1 MNTPRLIPPA
11 APGPLRKSLPASPR
25 RSLPT
30 ALRAAWRAS
39 LAAAAF
45 SLLLPAANAAD
56 AYPSHAIVLVNPYAV
71 GGPADL
77 LGRALAKELGE
88 TLGQSVIVENKP
100 GGGASIGAAYV
111 AKAAPDGYTLLLGT
125 AAAHTVTPA
134 ATKVPY
140 KGIEDFEFVG
150 MVANVPNILT
160 VYPSVPA
167 RDLKEFIAL
176 AKSQPGKLNYA
187 SAGMGSSPHI
197 AAEMFKYYAKVDLV
211 HVPYKGAAPAVNDM
225 VAGTV
230 PVGLLNIS
238 AVLPFI
244 KSGKLRALAYA
255 NKERSPDL
263 PDVPTFAEAGL
274 PEMVSGSWY
283 SLAVPAGTPAAV
295 VDKLANALK
304 TVQDRP
310 EFRKILAAQ
319 NAIPMPQQKQQAT
332 EYIRADGKQL
342 AELVKATGMKL
353 QD

>member
-1 MNTPRLIPPA
+1 M
-11 APGPLRKSLPASPR
+11 LRRILPALALCMMMPR
-25 RSLPT
+25 
-30 ALRAAWRAS
+30 AM
-39 LAAAAF
+39 
-45 SLLLPAANAAD
+45 AAD
-56 AYPSHAIVLVNPYAV
+56 NYPSHPLVLINPYAV

-77 LGRALAKELGE
+77 LGRALAKELGGV
-88 TLGQSVIVENKP
+88 LGQSVIVENKP
-100 GGGASIGAAYV
+100 GGGASIGTAYV

-140 KGIEDFEFVG
+140 KGIDDFEFVG

-167 RDLKEFIAL
+167 QNLKEFIAL
-176 AKSQPGKLNYA
+176 AKSQPGKFNYA

-211 HVPYKGAAPAVNDM
+211 HVPYKGAAPAVNDL

-255 NKERSPDL
+255 NKDRSPDL
-263 PDVPTFAEAGL
+263 PNVPTFAESGL
-274 PEMVSGSWY
+274 PDMVSGSWY
-283 SLAVPAGTPAAV
+283 SLAVPAGTPAV
-295 VDKLANALK
+295 IVDKLAQALK
-304 TVQDRP
+304 TVQNQT
-310 EFRKILAAQ
+310 EFKKILAAQ
-319 NAIPMPQQKQQAT
+319 NAIVMPQQKQEAAA
-332 EYIRADGKQL
+332 YISADGKRL

>member
-1 MNTPRLIPPA
+1 MNMLRRTPARMLGHILPALALCMA
-11 APGPLRKSLPASPR
+11 APASI
-25 RSLPT
+25 
-30 ALRAAWRAS
+30 
-39 LAAAAF
+39 
-45 SLLLPAANAAD
+45 AAD
-56 AYPSHAIVLVNPYAV
+56 NYPSRPLVLINPYAV

-125 AAAHTVTPA
+125 AAAHTVTPT

-140 KGIEDFEFVG
+140 KGVDDFTFVG

-160 VYPSVPA
+160 VHPSVPA
-167 RDLKEFIAL
+167 HNLKEFIAL

-230 PVGLLNIS
+230 AVGLLNIS

-244 KSGKLRALAYA
+244 KAGKLRALAYA
-255 NKERSPDL
+255 NTERSPDL
-263 PDVPTFAEAGL
+263 PDVPTFAESGL
-274 PEMVSGSWY
+274 PDMVSGSWY
-283 SLAVPAGTPAAV
+283 SLAVPAGTPTAV
-295 VDKLANALK
+295 VDKLAQALK
-304 TVQDRP
+304 TVQERP
-310 EFRKILAAQ
+310 EFKKILAAQ
-319 NAIPMPQQKQQAT
+319 NAIAMPQQEQQAAD
-332 EYIRADGKQL
+332 YIRADGQRL
-342 AELVKATGMKL
+342 AELVRASGMKL

>member
-1 MNTPRLIPPA
+1 MNMLRRTPARMLGHILPALALCMA
-11 APGPLRKSLPASPR
+11 APASI
-25 RSLPT
+25 
-30 ALRAAWRAS
+30 
-39 LAAAAF
+39 
-45 SLLLPAANAAD
+45 AAD
-56 AYPSHAIVLVNPYAV
+56 NYPSRPLVLINPYAV

-125 AAAHTVTPA
+125 AAAHTVTPT

-140 KGIEDFEFVG
+140 KGVDDFTFVG

-160 VYPSVPA
+160 VHPSVPA
-167 RDLKEFIAL
+167 HNLKEFIAL

-230 PVGLLNIS
+230 AVGLLNIS

-244 KSGKLRALAYA
+244 KAGKLRALAYA
-255 NKERSPDL
+255 NTERSPDL
-263 PDVPTFAEAGL
+263 PDVPTFAESGL
-274 PEMVSGSWY
+274 PDMVSGSWY

-295 VDKLANALK
+295 VDKLAQALK
-304 TVQDRP
+304 TVQERP
-310 EFRKILAAQ
+310 EFKKILAAQ
-319 NAIPMPQQKQQAT
+319 NAIAMPQQEQQAAD
-332 EYIRADGKQL
+332 YIRADGQRL
-342 AELVKATGMKL
+342 AELVRASGMKL

>member
-1 MNTPRLIPPA
+1 M
-11 APGPLRKSLPASPR
+11 S
-25 RSLPT
+25 
-30 ALRAAWRAS
+30 
-39 LAAAAF
+39 
-45 SLLLPAANAAD
+45 
-56 AYPSHAIVLVNPYAV
+56 
-71 GGPADL
+71 
-77 LGRALAKELGE
+77 
-88 TLGQSVIVENKP
+88 
-100 GGGASIGAAYV
+100 
-111 AKAAPDGYTLLLGT
+111 APDGYTLLLGT

-134 ATKVPY
+134 ATRVPY

-167 RDLKEFIAL
+167 QNLKAFIAL

-230 PVGLLNIS
+230 AVGLLNIS

-255 NKERSPDL
+255 STERSPDL
-263 PDVPTFAEAGL
+263 PDVPTFAESGL
-274 PEMVSGSWY
+274 PDMVSGSWY

-295 VDKLANALK
+295 VDKLAQALK
-304 TVQDRP
+304 TVQERP
-310 EFRKILAAQ
+310 EFKKILAAQ
-319 NAIPMPQQKQQAT
+319 NAIAMPQQKQQAT
-332 EYIRADGKQL
+332 DYIRADGQQL
-342 AELVKATGMKL
+342 AGLVKATGMKL

>member
-1 MNTPRLIPPA
+1 MNT
-11 APGPLRKSLPASPR
+11 LRRILLALALGMV
-25 RSLPT
+25 LPT
-30 ALRAAWRAS
+30 AM
-39 LAAAAF
+39 
-45 SLLLPAANAAD
+45 AAD
-56 AYPSHAIVLVNPYAV
+56 NYPSHALVLINPYAV

-77 LGRALAKELGE
+77 LGRALAKELAE
-88 TLGQSVIVENKP
+88 ILGQSVIVENKP
-100 GGGASIGAAYV
+100 GGGASIGTAYV
-111 AKAAPDGYTLLLGT
+111 AKSAPDGYTLLLGT

-140 KGIEDFEFVG
+140 KGIEDFEFIG

-167 RDLKEFIAL
+167 QNLKEFIAL
-176 AKSQPGKLNYA
+176 AKSQPGKFNYA

-244 KSGKLRALAYA
+244 KAGKLRALAYA
-255 NKERSPDL
+255 NTERSPDL
-263 PDVPTFAEAGL
+263 PNVPTFAEAGL
-274 PEMVSGSWY
+274 PDMVSGSWY
-283 SLAVPAGTPAAV
+283 SLAVPAGTPPAV
-295 VDKLANALK
+295 IDKLAQALK
-304 TVQDRP
+304 TVRERP
-310 EFRKILAAQ
+310 EFKKILAAQ
-319 NAIPMPQQKQQAT
+319 NAIVMPQQKRQAT
-332 EYIRADGKQL
+332 EYIRADGAQL